1 MHKLSALLAAG
12 RTGKMLQINLAC
24 SRCNASA
31 ERVSRG
37 HHRRNVVSKPSAARR
52 GTYAVCIVAIV
63 VVMAGAL
70 LSFSAAHRRG
80 PGAGSSPSFS
90 SAGNSV
96 PQLQSQT
103 IQAKFAALPLAFEE
117 NEGQTD
123 PQVKYTARA
132 NGYTLFLTDRGAV
145 FAFHSKSAGEPDG
158 HRRVSDRIKSGSK
171 TQKGSSA
178 VVRMKLVN
186 DNAEAQPEA
195 ADLLPGKTNYYLG
208 SDPAKWHKG
217 VSRFGRVSYKGVY
230 PGVDLAYYGQQSKL
244 EFDFIVAPH
253 SDPGPIGLA
262 FSGAKCVG
270 TDDAGN
276 LVIATG
282 AGDVVLHK
290 PVAYQLQDGV
300 RQPIDARFERNARN
314 QVGFHVGSYDRSRE
328 LVIDPSIVYATY
340 LGGSNEDE
348 AYGIAVDATGAYITG
363 ATDSP
368 NFPNSIVAGPFLD
381 AFVTKLDPNGALLYS
396 TLIGGSAGNGVS
408 LGLGIAVNSTGTYVI
423 GNTTSTN
430 FPATVLILP
439 GGLQDVFV
447 AKLDNTGAQKW
458 LTRLGGSS
466 NDSGNAIAVDST
478 GAAYIGGET
487 DSTDFP
493 IAGPG
498 IQGTS
503 AGNGD
508 GFYAKLDPT
517 GGFLDY
523 GDYIGGSL
531 GDLVTGIAVD
541 GTNNAYVTGITVS
554 SNFPITSGSFQTT
567 QAGTGDNAFVAA
579 VKADGSAL
587 IYSTYL
593 GGSGTT
599 DAYGIAVDSTGEA
612 YVTGDTDST
621 AFPTVNPAQ
630 ASLKGATDAFITK
643 LNASGTGLF
652 FSTYFGGTQGEIATG
667 IALDSLNDVYVTG
680 ETDSSDYP
688 TSGSPFQTTLGGGT
702 DAFVTELSNT
712 GFTVYSSYLGGTGNE
727 NSVNVGADI
736 IPALGA
742 VAVDAS
748 SNAYLAGATQA
759 GFPVTASPLQSN
771 FAGGIADAFVAKIGA
786 APADFSVSVSPAT
799 ISVASGQTTTAI
811 TVTVSSVNSPF
822 GSAVTLSCGAKP
834 TNAACNFSPL
844 SVTPTGTAATS
855 SLTISTNGSTG
866 NGMLSPPTSRHA
878 FFYAMLMPL
887 GGLGMLIAGSRSSK
901 KKLLASIALFCMLAM
916 LMVLPA
922 CGGSS
927 SKGGGGGGGG
937 TNTPTGTYS
946 LTVSGAS
953 GSVTHTVPLSLT
965 VQ

>member
-1 MHKLSALLAAG
+1 M
-12 RTGKMLQINLAC
+12 
-24 SRCNASA
+24 
-31 ERVSRG
+31 
-37 HHRRNVVSKPSAARR
+37 SKPSAARR
-52 GTYAVCIVAIV
+52 GLYAVCIVAIV

-70 LSFSAAHRRG
+70 FNFSAARRRG
-80 PGAGSSPSFS
+80 PEAGSSPSFS
-90 SAGNSV
+90 SGGNSV
-96 PQLQSQT
+96 PQMQSQT
-103 IQAKFAALPLAFEE
+103 IQAKFAALPLAFEK

-132 NGYTLFLTDRGAV
+132 NGYTLFLTDREAV
-145 FAFHSKSAGEPDG
+145 FAFHAKAAGEAG
-158 HRRVSDRIKSGSK
+158 RRRRISDRIKPSG
-171 TQKGSSA
+171 TAQKGSSA

-186 DNAEAQPEA
+186 ETGEAQPEA
-195 ADLLPGKTNYYLG
+195 EGLLAGKTNYYLG
-208 SDPAKWHKG
+208 SDPAKWRTG

-230 PGVDLAYYGQQSKL
+230 PGVDLTYYGQQSKL
-244 EFDFIVAPH
+244 EFDFIVGPH
-253 SDPGPIGLA
+253 SDPGSIGMA
-262 FSGAKCVG
+262 FSGVKGLA
-270 TDDAGN
+270 TDNSGN
-276 LVIATG
+276 LVISSA

-290 PVAYQLQDGV
+290 PVAYQDENGNRKPV
-300 RQPIDARFERNARN
+300 DAEFVLESSRR
-314 QVGFHVGSYDRSRE
+314 VGFRLGTYDRSRE
-328 LVIDPSIVYATY
+328 LIIDPSVTYATF
-340 LGGSNEDE
+340 LGGTGEDE

-368 NFPNSIVAGPFLD
+368 NFPGPIAAGPNLD

-396 TLIGGSAGNGVS
+396 TLIGTNTGNGVT
-408 LGLGIAVNSTGTYVI
+408 LGLGIAVSGTGTYVI

-447 AKLDNTGAQKW
+447 AKLDNTLGTQKW

-466 NDSGNAIAVDST
+466 NDSGNAIAVDGS
-478 GAAYIGGET
+478 GGVYIGGET

-517 GGFLDY
+517 TGGFLNY
-523 GDYIGGSL
+523 GDYIGGSS
-531 GDLVTGIAVD
+531 GDLVTGIGVD
-541 GTNNAYVTGITVS
+541 ANNNAYVTGITVS
-554 SNFPITSGSFQTT
+554 SDFPVTSGSFLTT

-599 DAYGIAVDSTGEA
+599 DAYGIAVDSAGEA

-621 AFPTVNPAQ
+621 AFPTLNPVQ
-630 ASLKGATDAFITK
+630 PSLKGATDIFITK
-643 LNASGTGLF
+643 LNATGTGLL
-652 FSTYFGGTQGEIATG
+652 FSTYFGGTLGEIATG

-680 ETDSSDYP
+680 ETDSPDYP
-688 TSGSPFQTTLGGGT
+688 TSGSPFQTALGGGT
-702 DAFVTELSNT
+702 DAFVTELSNS

-727 NSVNVGADI
+727 NSVNVGADV

-759 GFPVTASPLQSN
+759 GFPVTASPLLSTFQ
-771 FAGGIADAFVAKIGA
+771 GGIADAFVAKVGA

-799 ISVASGQTTTAI
+799 ISVTSGQTTSTI

-822 GSAVTLSCGAKP
+822 GSAVTLSCGGKP
-834 TNAACNFSPL
+834 TNAACNFSPA
-844 SVTPTGTAATS
+844 SVTPTVSAVTS
-855 SLTISTNGSTG
+855 NLTISTNGSTG
-866 NGMLSPPTSRHA
+866 NGMLNPPMSRHA

-887 GGLGMLIAGSRSSK
+887 GGLGMLIAGSQSSK

-916 LMVLPA
+916 LMLLPA

-953 GSVTHTVPLSLT
+953 GSVTHSVPLSLT

>member
-1 MHKLSALLAAG
+1 
-12 RTGKMLQINLAC
+12 
-24 SRCNASA
+24 
-31 ERVSRG
+31 
-37 HHRRNVVSKPSAARR
+37 VSKPSAARR
-52 GTYAVCIVAIV
+52 GTYAVCIVAIA

-70 LSFSAAHRRG
+70 FSFSAARRRG
-80 PGAGSSPSFS
+80 PGVGSVPSVS

-96 PQLQSQT
+96 PQMQSQT

-145 FAFHSKSAGEPDG
+145 FSFHSKSAGESG
-158 HRRVSDRIKSGSK
+158 RIRRVSDGIKPRSK
-171 TQKGSSA
+171 AQKGSSA

-186 DNAEAQPEA
+186 QNAEAQPEA

-208 SDPAKWHKG
+208 SDPAKWRTG

-244 EFDFIVAPH
+244 EFDFIVAPGA
-253 SDPGPIGLA
+253 SAAPIGLA
-262 FSGAKCVG
+262 FNGAKG
-270 TDDAGN
+270 IATDDAGN
-276 LVIATG
+276 LVICTA

-290 PVAYQLQDGV
+290 PVAYQLQEGF
-300 RQPIDARFERNARN
+300 RQSIDARFERNARN
-314 QVGFHVGSYDRSRE
+314 QVGFHLGRYDHSRE

-340 LGGSNEDE
+340 LGGSSEDE

-368 NFPNSIVAGPFLD
+368 NFPGPIAAGSNLD
-381 AFVTKLDPNGALLYS
+381 AFVTKLDPNGALIYS
-396 TLIGGSAGNGVS
+396 TLIGGNTGNGVN
-408 LGLGIAVNSTGTYVI
+408 LGLGIAVNSTGAYVV
-423 GNTTSTN
+423 GNTTSSN
-430 FPATVLILP
+430 FLP
-439 GGLQDVFV
+439 PTIIGSVGPQNVFV
-447 AKLDNTGAQKW
+447 AKLNNSTGASVW
-458 LTRLGGSS
+458 LARIGGTGG
-466 NDSGNAIAVDST
+466 DSGTTIAVDST
-478 GAAYIGGET
+478 GAAYIGGAT
-487 DSTDFP
+487 TSTDFP
-493 IAGPG
+493 VTGPA
-498 IQGTS
+498 IQTAN

-508 GFYAKLDPT
+508 GFYAKLNASGT
-517 GGFLDY
+517 SLDY
-523 GDYIGGSL
+523 ADYIGGSS
-531 GDLVTGIAVD
+531 GDLVTGIGLD
-541 GTNNAYVTGITVS
+541 SSNNAYVTGITVS
-554 SNFPITSGSFQTT
+554 SNFPVTSGSFLTT

-593 GGSGTT
+593 GGSVSGGSDTT
-599 DAYGIAVDSTGEA
+599 DAYAIAVDSAGEA
-612 YVTGDTDST
+612 YVTGDTNST
-621 AFPTVNPAQ
+621 VFPTLTPVQ
-630 ASLKGATDAFITK
+630 ASLKGGHDVFITK
-643 LNASGTGLF
+643 LNTAGTALL
-652 FSTYFGGTQGEIATG
+652 FSTYFGGTLDDLATG

-680 ETDSSDYP
+680 TTLSTDYP
-688 TSGSPFQTTLGGGT
+688 VSGSPFQTSSGGGY

-712 GFTVYSSYLGGTGNE
+712 GFTVYSSYLGGTSNE
-727 NSVNVGADI
+727 NSVQVPGDI
-736 IPALGA
+736 IPELGA

-748 SNAYLAGATQA
+748 SNAYLAGATDSTS
-759 GFPVTASPLQSN
+759 GFPVTASPLLSTFQ
-771 FAGGIADAFVAKIGA
+771 GGIADGFVAKVGA

-799 ISVASGQTTTAI
+799 ISVTSGQTTTTI

-834 TNAACNFSPL
+834 TNAACNFSAL
-844 SVTPTGTAATS
+844 SVTPTGTVATS
-855 SLTISTNGSTG
+855 NLTISTNGSTG
-866 NGMLSPPTSRHA
+866 NGMLSPPMSRRA

-887 GGLGMLIAGSRSSK
+887 GGLGMLIAGSRSGK
-901 KKLLASIALFCMLAM
+901 KKLLAGIALFCVLAM

-927 SKGGGGGGGG
+927 SNGGGGGGGGG

-953 GSVTHTVPLSLT
+953 GSVTHSAPLTLT